1 MIKGAPSLNVFSSL
15 MRCFV
20 AMLCCAN
27 AKGMEDELE
36 EMRKSSR
43 CELFRK
49 MSCKNVLYCQIELFS
64 VVRLRQMFGVSRR
77 FEMLLW

>member
-1 MIKGAPSLNVFSSL
+1 MKKGAPSFLNVFSS

-20 AMLCCAN
+20 AMLDCAN

-43 CELFRK
+43 FGLFRK
-49 MSCKNVLYCQIELFS
+49 MSFNNVL
-64 VVRLRQMFGVSRR
+64 
-77 FEMLLW
+77 